1 MTGWVLAAGLAFLCL
16 LINYIVWSCSYSVVS
31 AILWIVTFDSA
42 ILLAYKF
49 LGPIWVYWA
58 FWKVVEYTWYTGY
71 LIWTYPYY
79 SASVICGLFVFGT
92 LYSIYTWRNAVVKR
106 LRQERQER
114 TIMNIDERL
123 KRMEEQQNRIVEQN
137 KEIKAKLSE
146 LLTRLS
152 SENSR

>member
-1 MTGWVLAAGLAFLCL
+1 MTGWVLAAGLVFLCL
-16 LINYIVWSCSYSVVS
+16 LIDYIVWSCSYSVVS

-49 LGPIWVYWA
+49 FGPIWVYWA
-58 FWKVVEYTWYTGY
+58 FWKVVGYTWYTGY

-92 LYSIYTWRNAVVKR
+92 IYTWRNAVVKR